1 MRPEGRV
8 HTTEVRGTVSLA
20 LSLVETMLEACD
32 ATHIDDPCVQA
43 RSVFVD
49 TSGISPVDFG
59 ITDEQ
64 QEQLLLAGH
73 EAAGSFLRDWDWAR
87 YLRTCRDFEGVP
99 L

>member
-1 MRPEGRV
+1 M
-8 HTTEVRGTVSLA
+8 SLA

-32 ATHIDDPCVQA
+32 AQHIDDPCVQA

-49 TSGISPVDFG
+49 TVGVSPVDFG

-73 EAAGSFLRDWDWAR
+73 EAAGDFLAR
-87 YLRTCRDFEGVP
+87 LGLRRRTCSTCRGFEDGGA
-99 L
+99 